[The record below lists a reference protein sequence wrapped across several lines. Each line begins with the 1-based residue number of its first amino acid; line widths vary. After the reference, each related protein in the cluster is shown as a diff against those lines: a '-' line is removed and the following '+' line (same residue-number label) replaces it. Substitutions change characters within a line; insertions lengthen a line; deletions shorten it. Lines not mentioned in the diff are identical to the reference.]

1 MPAAPPSNSLLGKYR
16 YTEPQKHRFFSPAAS
31 KRGSRRPVSVQK
43 DPQNLANTPIISWIC
58 LYMDLQ
64 NNPEI
69 SIKRRDT
76 LCESRSDQRSSNAPH
91 KCVHFPRRHDKKQV
105 AIMYHLFF
113 FPILSCLFI
122 FSIKKRI
129 HPVIS
134 HIFILNDLL
143 CTSDKQ
149 TAFRYQ

>member
-1 MPAAPPSNSLLGKYR
+1 
-16 YTEPQKHRFFSPAAS
+16 
-31 KRGSRRPVSVQK
+31 
-43 DPQNLANTPIISWIC
+43 
-58 LYMDLQ
+58 
-64 NNPEI
+64 
-69 SIKRRDT
+69 
-76 LCESRSDQRSSNAPH
+76 
-91 KCVHFPRRHDKKQV
+91 
-105 AIMYHLFF
+105 MYHLFF

-149 TAFRYQ
+149 TAFRYQWLAELRKHFFFRFFRKIDQHISAYDHMTVRRILILQQIMLLKFHTILDFLCNLIRSSNLCEKTSFQISRNSCNALFCIQSNLCLFNHLLINIRCYNMDMGKR